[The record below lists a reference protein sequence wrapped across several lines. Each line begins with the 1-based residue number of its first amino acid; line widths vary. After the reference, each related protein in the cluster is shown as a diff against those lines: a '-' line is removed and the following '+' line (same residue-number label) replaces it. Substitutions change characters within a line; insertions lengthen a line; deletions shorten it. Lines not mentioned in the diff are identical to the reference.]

1 MDKVTLETLNS
12 GAAIDLFNV
21 ELEKV
26 LKNMEL

>member
-12 GAAIDLFNV
+12 GAVIDLFNV